1 MYRLLHKVSN
11 ISRNR
16 SFSKIKN
23 ILILRPDRLGD
34 VLLTLPAVYNVK
46 CAYPEADIY
55 YLCQKYTSPILQSY
69 QPIKDVLLFPEEE
82 DRISLQELT
91 KEISQLNFDLAIHLL
106 PKASLARATYA
117 AKIRYRLGMGYRLY
131 SIFYNLRQFEHRKY
145 NDHHEAEYN
154 LRMLGL
160 LGINTEYSEKSYR
173 QFAFKPDDE
182 LKASTFI
189 QESFGTESFIL
200 IHPGSGGSSIVWPLD
215 NYINFIKLLN
225 EWNEYKVGVTGLESE
240 KKFLSPILKSGLNF
254 TDLSGK
260 LDLIQLSLIS
270 RKSSIFISNSTGPLH
285 LAVAMGTPVLGFYP
299 AAFDLGPKR
308 WGPFKHPINQVL
320 TPNDMLPDNLRKEL
334 NEDLSQITP
343 EKTFERIQSILC
355 NSR

>member
-16 SFSKIKN
+16 SLSKIKN

-46 CAYPEADIY
+46 CAYPDADIY

-69 QPIKDVLLFPEEE
+69 QPIKDVLLFLEKE

-131 SIFYNLRQFEHRKY
+131 SIFYNLRQYEHRKY
-145 NDHHEAEYN
+145 NDYHEAEYN
-154 LRMLGL
+154 LRMLQML
-160 LGINTEYSEKSYR
+160 NIETKYSEQSYN
-173 QFAFKPDDE
+173 QFSFEPEDE
-182 LKASTFI
+182 AKAKLI
-189 QESFGTESFIL
+189 MEESFGTDPFIL
-200 IHPGSGGSSIVWPLD
+200 IHPGSGGSSKDWPLGHF
-215 NYINFIKLLN
+215 IKLIKLLN
-225 EWNEYKVGVTGLESE
+225 EWDRYKVGVTGIASEKQLLAPLLESD
-240 KKFLSPILKSGLNF
+240 LKIR
-254 TDLSGK
+254 DLSGQ
-260 LDLIQLSLIS
+260 LDLIQLSLITK
-270 RKSSIFISNSTGPLH
+270 KSSLFISNSTGPLH
-285 LAVAMGTPVLGFYP
+285 LAVAMGTPVLGFYV

-308 WGPFKHPINQVL
+308 WGPFMRPQDQVL
-320 TPNDMLPDNLRKEL
+320 TPNDMLPDNLKREL
-334 NEDLSQITP
+334 NDDLSQITP
-343 EKTFERIQSILC
+343 EKTFERIQSILY
-355 NSR
+355 NSP